1 MSIVLAGRENQGS
14 QSMFYL
20 GEAPLSELSY
30 SNNLIPMNIKMPLKG
45 VPETTLYVDL
55 LLKSSNDKTIDRVN
69 LTELPINYQ
78 NHGYSDFGVSSELS
92 FPIFLDSEI
101 NFSHTEST
109 FSLDIPQISSSIL
122 KSTSEVINVRLN
134 VSDDSS
140 YIEMANLNYTLEYD
154 ENGSALFNLG
164 SYLDK
169 PLDSHLWLYP
179 NFSKVYLEFWKDNV
193 RLMKQLLEDFNGTTI
208 PSRQLIL
215 NNVDTLIDSD
225 LDGVSDF
232 NERLINT
239 NPEVFTNFSSRIVE
253 VGFSSGTVIN
263 DTYSEDQVEAKI
275 LDYIA
280 TTNETFK
287 NSGVNLIVKNIG
299 HAVLGDDAG
308 YDLTNLRG
316 RTGIFGTLDNKFV
329 RKPDL
334 IVHLTTSEELGVG
347 GIAAAQGSMSDGVI
361 PYAVS
366 YEEGINTAMVSIE
379 APALTFTHELGH
391 LSGLGHSKREDSSYT
406 GAFIWS
412 NGHGVDNEF
421 VTIMSYE
428 SSYINATGVGYFSTP
443 NMQCGLFDD
452 PCGVSQDNMWNGADN
467 LLTLKTTMIQV
478 GAISNG
484 FGPNIDLANTEP
496 MILQNIGQLEDID
509 VSANDP
515 EDGDISIYVTKNISN
530 VDSPEYD
537 YESIFSVTD
546 SDGNRTEQSL
556 KIIIDEMPSVNNWD
570 FDGNGS
576 ADALTD
582 GLLLLRYA
590 FGLTGSM
597 LTAGATDPSSPLTDL
612 EIQALIETAHGSFAD
627 IDSSGSTDALTDGL
641 LLLRYL
647 FGLRGGMLVA
657 GATDPDATR
666 SDGAAVGAYIE
677 SYMP

>member
-1 MSIVLAGRENQGS
+1 
-14 QSMFYL
+14 
-20 GEAPLSELSY
+20 
-30 SNNLIPMNIKMPLKG
+30 
-45 VPETTLYVDL
+45 
-55 LLKSSNDKTIDRVN
+55 
-69 LTELPINYQ
+69 
-78 NHGYSDFGVSSELS
+78 
-92 FPIFLDSEI
+92 
-101 NFSHTEST
+101 
-109 FSLDIPQISSSIL
+109 
-122 KSTSEVINVRLN
+122 
-134 VSDDSS
+134 
-140 YIEMANLNYTLEYD
+140 
-154 ENGSALFNLG
+154 
-164 SYLDK
+164 
-169 PLDSHLWLYP
+169 
-179 NFSKVYLEFWKDNV
+179 
-193 RLMKQLLEDFNGTTI
+193 
-208 PSRQLIL
+208 
-215 NNVDTLIDSD
+215 
-225 LDGVSDF
+225 
-232 NERLINT
+232 
-239 NPEVFTNFSSRIVE
+239 
-253 VGFSSGTVIN
+253 
-263 DTYSEDQVEAKI
+263 
-275 LDYIA
+275 
-280 TTNETFK
+280 
-287 NSGVNLIVKNIG
+287 
-299 HAVLGDDAG
+299 
-308 YDLTNLRG
+308 
-316 RTGIFGTLDNKFV
+316 
-329 RKPDL
+329 
-334 IVHLTTSEELGVG
+334 
-347 GIAAAQGSMSDGVI
+347 MSDGVI

-391 LSGLGHSKREDSSYT
+391 LFGLGHSKREDSSYT